1 MVQDTTVLDYTTA
14 PDFEPVHKWLLS
26 TAWRIST
33 MEDVLDGFCA
43 RLMAADLPL
52 MRFAA
57 AVGTLHPQFQGYYYI
72 WRRGDG
78 IEEFK
83 GEHGVQSTDRF
94 LNSPFLPVYEDGA
107 SVRHRLEGRVG
118 GLRYPI
124 LEEMRDE
131 GATDYVAL
139 PIEFGG
145 GERTALSFAIDRPGG
160 FTDSEILALYPAV
173 SHLARVL
180 EIKALRRTAINLLD
194 TYVGHDA
201 GEHILSGQVHRG
213 DMERIQ
219 AVLWYCDLRRF
230 TSLSEELPG
239 AEVIK
244 LLNDY
249 FETMAAP
256 LRDAGGEVLK
266 FIGDAMLAVIRPRQ
280 SNMPRETTC
289 QRALAAAEQAMVDLG
304 ALNAD
309 RLARGVPEIR
319 SGVALHVGEVLYGNI
334 GTEDRLDYT
343 VIGPAVNLASR
354 IEDLSAEIEEPILVS
369 ADFAAMVER
378 PMKLIGRHKLRGI
391 ADPQNV
397 FAPA

>member
-1 MVQDTTVLDYTTA
+1 MQETTVLDHTSK
-14 PDFEPVHKWLLS
+14 PDFEPVHDWLLR
-26 TAWRIST
+26 TAWRVSN

-43 RLMAADLPL
+43 RLLAAGLPL
-52 MRFAA
+52 IRFAA
-57 AVGTLHPQFQGYYYI
+57 AVGTLHPQFQGYYYV

-78 IEEFK
+78 IEEFT

-94 LNSPFLPVYEDGA
+94 LNSPFRPVYEDGA
-107 SVRHRLEGRVG
+107 SVRHRLEGKPAK
-118 GLRYPI
+118 LRYPI

-160 FTDSEILALYPAV
+160 FTDAEILALYPAV

-239 AEVIK
+239 PEVIE

-249 FETMAAP
+249 FQVMAAP
-256 LRDAGGEVLK
+256 LREAGGEVLK
-266 FIGDAMLAVIRPRQ
+266 FIGDAMLAVVRPRQ

-289 QRALAAAEQAMVDLG
+289 RRALAAAEQAMADLG
-304 ALNAD
+304 ALNAE
-309 RLARGVPEIR
+309 RLARGAPEIR
-319 SGVALHVGEVLYGNI
+319 TGVALHVGEVLYGNI

-391 ADPQNV
+391 ADPQDV